1 MIKLLTRSDWTN
13 PHGLFHET
21 IQFDHFGD
29 RVLGPSVLF
38 SDGSDLLPERCE
50 VLWSTHGYLA

>member
-13 PHGLFHET
+13 PHGLLHET

-29 RVLGPSVLF
+29 RVLGPSILF
-38 SDGSDLLPERCE
+38 SDSSDLLPERCD
-50 VLWSTHGYLA
+50 VLWPMDI